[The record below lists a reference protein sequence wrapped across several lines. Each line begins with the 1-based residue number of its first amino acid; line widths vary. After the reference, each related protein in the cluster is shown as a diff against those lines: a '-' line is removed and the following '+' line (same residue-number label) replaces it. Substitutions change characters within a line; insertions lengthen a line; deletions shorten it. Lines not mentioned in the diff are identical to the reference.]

1 MNATLWSILAGLIAI
16 ACEYGY
22 RKLGGSYWSHIY
34 LWIPAGLIVGYGV
47 HALVTVPKTSL
58 LAAFVTWALTTTVCR
73 VLVCVFVL
81 KDNVTTGTWVAVC
94 LLVLARISQ
103 QVWK

>member
-1 MNATLWSILAGLIAI
+1 MNATAWSILAGLTAI

-22 RKLGGSYWSHIY
+22 RRLGGSYWSHLY

-47 HALVTVPKTSL
+47 HALVTVPRTSL
-58 LAAFVTWALTTTVCR
+58 LAAFVTWTCTT
-73 VLVCVFVL
+73 LVARTL
-81 KDNVTTGTWVAVC
+81 VTLLLLRDPVTRGTWAALV
-94 LLVLARISQ
+94 LLVAARFVQ

>member
-1 MNATLWSILAGLIAI
+1 MNATLWSIVAGLTAI
-16 ACEYGY
+16 TCEYGY

-58 LAAFVTWALTTTVCR
+58 LAAFITWACVTMVART
-73 VLVCVFVL
+73 LVAVFVL
-81 KDNVTTGTWVAVC
+81 HDKITLGTWIATG
-94 LLVLARISQ
+94 LVVTARIIQ
-103 QVWK
+103 QVVK